1 MNRLLLVA
9 DHPAL
14 HGGFSTV
21 GAHVARSLHGTLG
34 WEVAYVARQAAP
46 TLDAPL
52 PFPVYAPDAF
62 LEDSAARNPIASL
75 VSDLLHEVP
84 PQTRTPLLCIGTPLD
99 QRLLLDALE
108 SKERSRIQFVA
119 YMPIDFAPLPPGVEA
134 ALRRFDVVVPFTEHA
149 RRTLLP
155 WCGIPGSPRLCAPI
169 PHGVDRSIFRPPD
182 AEARRIARREV
193 LGVGDDAMVVG
204 FFGRNS
210 GHKHAE
216 LAMRIFTAFA
226 KGHFVRCAD
235 CTRITP
241 FDVDPIDFSA
251 IPPER
256 CARCGGESVEPS
268 RARRT
273 ARLYLHTE
281 ASSALDRSVSGGW
294 DLDLLAD
301 RLGIENALVRDGSIR
316 LGQGVSA
323 EELARRMGACDVHLL
338 PYDCGAFE
346 LTVLETGACGVPN
359 VITDGE
365 APVEYAAPFSEL
377 VPPAMRWIAP
387 EGTRAFMDPG
397 LAVEALVRLAEE
409 PERRR
414 SLAEEGPRVAERY
427 TWEGIGARWDQLFR
441 SLDPATDAE
450 AAR

>member
-1 MNRLLLVA
+1 MNRLILVA

-21 GAHVARSLHGTLG
+21 GARVARSLHVLG
-34 WEVAYVARQAAP
+34 WEVAYVARQAGP
-46 TLDAPL
+46 IPDAPL
-52 PFPVYAPDAF
+52 PFPVYEPDAF
-62 LEDSAARNPIASL
+62 LGERTARHPIASL
-75 VSDLLHEVP
+75 VSDLLREVP
-84 PQTRTPLLCIGTPLD
+84 PQTRTPLLCVGTPLD

-108 SKERSRIQFVA
+108 GSERCRLQFVA

-155 WCGIPGSPRLCAPI
+155 WCSVPGSPILSVPI
-169 PHGVDRSIFRPPD
+169 PHGVDCSIFRPPG
-182 AEARRIARREV
+182 AEARGIARRE
-193 LGVGDDAMVVG
+193 LLRAGDDAMVVG

-216 LAMRIFTAFA
+216 LALRIFTAFA
-226 KGHFVRCAD
+226 KGHFARCAG

-241 FDVDPIDFSA
+241 FDVDPIDFAA

-256 CARCGGESVEPS
+256 CARCGGESVEPA
-268 RARRT
+268 RARPT

-301 RLGIENALVRDGSIR
+301 RLGIGEAVVRDGSIQ
-316 LGQGVSA
+316 LGHGVSA
-323 EELARRMGACDVHLL
+323 QELARRMGACDVHLL

-387 EGTRAFMDPG
+387 EGTRAFMDLG
-397 LAVEALVRLAEE
+397 LAVEALVRLADE

-414 SLAEEGPRVAERY
+414 SLAKKGPPVADRY
-427 TWEGIGARWDQLFR
+427 SWEDIGSRWDHLLR
-441 SLDPATDAE
+441 SLLESGAHAH
-450 AAR
+450 A